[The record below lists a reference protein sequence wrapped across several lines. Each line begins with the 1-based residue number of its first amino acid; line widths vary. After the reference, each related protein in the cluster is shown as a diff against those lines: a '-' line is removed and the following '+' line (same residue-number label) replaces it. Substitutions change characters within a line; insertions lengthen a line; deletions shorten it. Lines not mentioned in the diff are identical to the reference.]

1 MNRNIFTFIFIPIIV
16 LTMMTIM
23 KIVRNKLAKP
33 NLKNNLQKPGI
44 FDHFILKLIT
54 GLAILSG
61 LLTGFGLFIQE
72 TEMTIVFSIM
82 TLIFVGIALL
92 LKREY
97 NISYQENDTF
107 FILNSKGKEY
117 KVYYENIVD
126 WEPSFN
132 QIRILDETKQ
142 DGKYIDVNIAMLKP
156 EKLLINILNMTF
168 SGKFAS
174 SNDYSLDDSMRTNE
188 IVDFLKNNNYAY
200 LLDDNMK
207 Q

>member
-97 NISYQENDTF
+97 NISYQ
-107 FILNSKGKEY
+107 
-117 KVYYENIVD
+117 
-126 WEPSFN
+126 
-132 QIRILDETKQ
+132 
-142 DGKYIDVNIAMLKP
+142 
-156 EKLLINILNMTF
+156 
-168 SGKFAS
+168 
-174 SNDYSLDDSMRTNE
+174 
-188 IVDFLKNNNYAY
+188 
-200 LLDDNMK
+200 
-207 Q
+207 